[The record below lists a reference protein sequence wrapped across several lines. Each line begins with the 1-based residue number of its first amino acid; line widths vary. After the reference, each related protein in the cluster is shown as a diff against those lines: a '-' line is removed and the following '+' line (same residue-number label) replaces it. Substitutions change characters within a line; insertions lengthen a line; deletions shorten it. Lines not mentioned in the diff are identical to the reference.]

1 MRGRWKSMA
10 LPVGLE
16 WQSLAANRT
25 RAHGT
30 RTRGMESV
38 TGPNR
43 LADVES
49 ASSKRVRNTAR

>member
-1 MRGRWKSMA
+1 MA
-10 LPVGLE
+10 MPVGLE

>member
-1 MRGRWKSMA
+1 MA

-16 WQSLAANRT
+16 WRSLEANRT

-43 LADVES
+43 LVDVES
-49 ASSKRVRNTAR
+49 VSSRRERNMAR